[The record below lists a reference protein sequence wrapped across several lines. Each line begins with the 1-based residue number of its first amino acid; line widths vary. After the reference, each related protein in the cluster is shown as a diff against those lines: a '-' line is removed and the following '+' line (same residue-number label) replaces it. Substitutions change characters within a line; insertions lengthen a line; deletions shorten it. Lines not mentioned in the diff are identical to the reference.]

1 MARKKTSLE
10 TTARRTPAL
19 RAAAAELA
27 GTSTSARQLVAR
39 RDVQRSAPIAGKGAT
54 TALRQ
59 PVAGPSHDDAA
70 RRDALESAL
79 LQFVSPH
86 TRVLVIGR
94 DTSPLS
100 RSLSSAGCRVSVVE
114 TRQDAPAGSVSFSD
128 RVIVGDPET
137 LDLAA
142 ALDGV
147 QFDSIV
153 VVQLLE
159 YVRHPVRMLTTLRK
173 HLTADGAVVAA
184 VPNIMHGRIRL
195 GFLTGKSPAELLA
208 PDNTSPP
215 SHWYDAAA
223 LQRTFERA
231 GLVITRLE
239 RLTEAFNHG
248 GAALEATVP
257 PQFADALLQD
267 PDATTRT
274 FVVAA
279 HVFPLT
285 GRVLLETRV
294 RDLAESHERAS
305 QQMTQLA
312 DRGESLEARYA
323 ELKRAVDCAIG
334 RLDRMTARDSLLQPS
349 LAGAHQRLTSERVEL
364 AAISRDLKRL
374 QYEQLILRVRTLV
387 EATLPKG
394 ALALVV
400 SRGDEQL
407 LAFGGRKAWHF
418 LRNEQGVYAG
428 HHPADSASAI
438 AALKR
443 CRAAGAAYLVIPQVA
458 FWWLDHYVAFREYLD
473 RHGRLVVRDERT
485 AVIYALQKAKRRR

>member
-1 MARKKTSLE
+1 MARKKTSLG

-39 RDVQRSAPIAGKGAT
+39 RDVQRSAPIAAKAAT

-59 PVAGPSHDDAA
+59 PVAGPSHEDAA
-70 RRDALESAL
+70 RRDAIESAL

-94 DTSPLS
+94 DTWPLS

-114 TRQDAPAGSVSFSD
+114 TRQDAPAGSVTFSD

-159 YVRHPVRMLTTLRK
+159 HVRNPVRMLTTLRK

-208 PDNTSPP
+208 PDATSPP

-239 RLTEAFNHG
+239 RLTEAFDQRRSARG
-248 GAALEATVP
+248 DGAA
-257 PQFADALLQD
+257 
-267 PDATTRT
+267 
-274 FVVAA
+274 
-279 HVFPLT
+279 
-285 GRVLLETRV
+285 
-294 RDLAESHERAS
+294 
-305 QQMTQLA
+305 
-312 DRGESLEARYA
+312 
-323 ELKRAVDCAIG
+323 
-334 RLDRMTARDSLLQPS
+334 
-349 LAGAHQRLTSERVEL
+349 
-364 AAISRDLKRL
+364 
-374 QYEQLILRVRTLV
+374 
-387 EATLPKG
+387 
-394 ALALVV
+394 
-400 SRGDEQL
+400 
-407 LAFGGRKAWHF
+407 
-418 LRNEQGVYAG
+418 
-428 HHPADSASAI
+428 ADSPT
-438 AALKR
+438 R
-443 CRAAGAAYLVIPQVA
+443 CCRMP
-458 FWWLDHYVAFREYLD
+458 
-473 RHGRLVVRDERT
+473 T
-485 AVIYALQKAKRRR
+485 RRRGRSSSRRTCFRSPAGCSSRCACESSHSRTSARRSR

>member
-39 RDVQRSAPIAGKGAT
+39 RDVQRSAPIAGKAAT

-100 RSLSSAGCRVSVVE
+100 RSFSSAGCRVSVVE
-114 TRQDAPAGSVSFSD
+114 TRQDAPAGSVTFSD

-159 YVRHPVRMLTTLRK
+159 HVRHPVRMLTTLRK

-208 PDNTSPP
+208 PDTTSPP

-239 RLTEAFNHG
+239 RLTEAFDPRRRSARG
-248 GAALEATVP
+248 DGAAA
-257 PQFADALLQD
+257 
-267 PDATTRT
+267 
-274 FVVAA
+274 
-279 HVFPLT
+279 
-285 GRVLLETRV
+285 V
-294 RDLAESHERAS
+294 RR
-305 QQMTQLA
+305 
-312 DRGESLEARYA
+312 
-323 ELKRAVDCAIG
+323 RAV
-334 RLDRMTARDSLLQPS
+334 
-349 LAGAHQRLTSERVEL
+349 AGSPT
-364 AAISRDLKRL
+364 
-374 QYEQLILRVRTLV
+374 
-387 EATLPKG
+387 
-394 ALALVV
+394 
-400 SRGDEQL
+400 
-407 LAFGGRKAWHF
+407 
-418 LRNEQGVYAG
+418 
-428 HHPADSASAI
+428 
-438 AALKR
+438 
-443 CRAAGAAYLVIPQVA
+443 
-458 FWWLDHYVAFREYLD
+458 
-473 RHGRLVVRDERT
+473 
-485 AVIYALQKAKRRR
+485 RRRGRSSSWRTCSRSPAGCASRRAYGISQSRTSARRSR